1 MNLNETISTTEKKLE
16 QENFDRYSGSWINKT
31 EALFTFK
38 RFEESFLMHTKH
50 KTQLFLALFLH
61 LMIIAGFIYMWQKT
75 RYLPYAQDANVMGLF
90 TKFLSGI
97 KMSSTFFSEDTV
109 SKEVLSTMNAAK

>member
-16 QENFDRYSGSWINKT
+16 EENFDRYSGSWINKT

-61 LMIIAGFIYMWQKT
+61 LMTNTGVIYVWRIDF
-75 RYLPYAQDANVMGLF
+75 RYKYLCL
-90 TKFLSGI
+90 
-97 KMSSTFFSEDTV
+97 
-109 SKEVLSTMNAAK
+109 

>member
-61 LMIIAGFIYMWQKT
+61 LMTNTGVIYVQMIDF
-75 RYLPYAQDANVMGLF
+75 RYKCLCLG
-90 TKFLSGI
+90 K
-97 KMSSTFFSEDTV
+97 DTV
-109 SKEVLSTMNAAK
+109 SNEVLTMYDGK

>member
-1 MNLNETISTTEKKLE
+1 MNLNETISTTEKKPE
-16 QENFDRYSGSWINKT
+16 EENFDRYSGSWINKT

-61 LMIIAGFIYMWQKT
+61 LMIIAGFIYMWRILAENQIPSIGYKCNGFV
-75 RYLPYAQDANVMGLF
+75 YKIVYQESKCLP
-90 TKFLSGI
+90 LS
-97 KMSSTFFSEDTV
+97 
-109 SKEVLSTMNAAK
+109 